1 MNSTKEMLNKL
12 ILITAQQAHQEQNK
26 IFAVYGKPVKKLI
39 WHFPAELIKVD
50 LLGVGIILL
59 SLYCT
64 SAQAKLF
71 KWVDDNGT
79 THYGETIPPEYANK
93 DNVLLNDQGRVTK
106 RNEKISEA
114 ERRAQEE
121 GAIKKRIAESVAA
134 EQRRKDASLLNTYSS
149 EQEIELARV
158 RNLQQVEARTNS
170 LQVMKK
176 SAEANLKNFQAEA
189 ENKSKGKKAIPDSL
203 QQDIMESQGR
213 LDKINKDLAAAQEKS
228 ATLNATYNEI
238 KKRFRELTGGV
249 KK

>member
-1 MNSTKEMLNKL
+1 MNNPKEVLNKL
-12 ILITAQQAHQEQNK
+12 ILLMVRQAHHEQNK
-26 IFAVYGKPVKKLI
+26 TLAVRLKLVERFIQRFPKLI
-39 WHFPAELIKVD
+39 KAN
-50 LLGVGIILL
+50 LLGVGLILFTL
-59 SLYCT
+59 CST

-79 THYGETIPPEYANK
+79 THFGETIPPEYANK
-93 DNVLLNDQGRVTK
+93 DNVLLDEKGRVIK
-106 RNEKISEA
+106 RNEKITEA

-121 GAIKKRIAESVAA
+121 EAVKKRVGDSAAA
-134 EQRRKDASLLNTYSS
+134 EQRRKDISLLNTYSS
-149 EQEIELARV
+149 EQEIELART
-158 RNLQQVEARTNS
+158 RNLQQIEARTNS

-189 ENKSKGKKAIPDSL
+189 ENKAKGRKAIPDSL

-228 ATLNATYNEI
+228 AALNTTYNET
-238 KKRFRELTGGV
+238 KKRFRELTSSV